1 MKTLKTFVGL
11 FVISAV
17 SVGLVFLMGW
27 NKYPAVDRTMMILGG
42 IICLSIIAWALKF
55 VAKYIGNLTTSI
67 LFITLSL
74 VVLGIL
80 SAKSISPSIVSYSVG
95 TLFGGI
101 LFVLILRKVG
111 KLAEKSVIAGEIFT
125 FITSYGIKG
134 FVVNKELVEKE
145 TKLVSDADYKNI
157 ILILKS
163 EMGFTKSEAQ
173 QAADYAMK
181 QLPEAPLKDK
191 IQTALKYL
199 DKPSREVEV
208 MQ

>member
-17 SVGLVFLMGW
+17 SVGLVILMGW
-27 NKYPAVDRTMMILGG
+27 NKYPAVDKIMMILGG
-42 IICLSIIAWALKF
+42 IIVLSIIAWALKF

-67 LFITLSL
+67 LFVTLSL
-74 VVLGIL
+74 VVVGIL
-80 SAKSISPSIVSYSVG
+80 SASNIIPAIASYSVG
-95 TLFGGI
+95 TCLGGVLFC
-101 LFVLILRKVG
+101 LVLRKVG
-111 KLAEKSVIAGEIFT
+111 KLAEKYVIAGEIFT
-125 FITSYGIKG
+125 FLTSYGIKG

-163 EMGFTKSEAQ
+163 EMGFTKTEAQ
-173 QAADYAMK
+173 KAADYAMK

-191 IQTALKYL
+191 IQTALQYL
-199 DKPSREVEV
+199 DKNTELEVV
-208 MQ
+208 K